1 MTEFVKVAGVET
13 PVEVAQILNKI
24 IDEKGNVDLD
34 NLSEVGEKRFSDL
47 SSSITNVKNSVSSLT
62 TTVNGKIGATV
73 SKAANGY
80 IKFTNGVIICWGT
93 AKSATSTKFAISF
106 SAVPQ
111 ICCLICSGSDNC
123 LGILCTALSKTNFTV
138 TTGGHG
144 GVHWNTSGLLIRY
157 VAIGY

>member
-80 IKFTNGVIICWGT
+80 IKFTNGVILQYLKNVSIGSG
-93 AKSATSTKFAISF
+93 ANVKFPISF
-106 SAVPQ
+106 SSSNYAISTCHTFIDGEMTNVN
-111 ICCLICSGSDNC
+111 IMVTHFSANSAYIKSSSSSTTCS
-123 LGILCTALSKTNFTV
+123 IIV
-138 TTGGHG
+138 
-144 GVHWNTSGLLIRY
+144 
-157 VAIGY
+157 IGY

>member
-80 IKFTNGVIICWGT
+80 IKFTNGVIIQWG
-93 AKSATSTKFAISF
+93 AFSINNVAISIIHFPISFQADYIVIANDVGAGRICYASGKRDNGSFLLYSPISERIGGYYF
-106 SAVPQ
+106 S
-111 ICCLICSGSDNC
+111 
-123 LGILCTALSKTNFTV
+123 
-138 TTGGHG
+138 
-144 GVHWNTSGLLIRY
+144 
-157 VAIGY
+157 IGY

>member
-80 IKFTNGVIICWGT
+80 IKFTKMLCIHLRV
-93 AKSATSTKFAISF
+93 
-106 SAVPQ
+106 
-111 ICCLICSGSDNC
+111 
-123 LGILCTALSKTNFTV
+123 GILFIQITARKRVLEENF
-138 TTGGHG
+138 
-144 GVHWNTSGLLIRY
+144 N
-157 VAIGY
+157 

>member
-24 IDEKGNVDLD
+24 IDEKGNIDLD

-80 IKFTNGVIICWGT
+80 IKFTNGVTIQWGEY
-93 AKSATSTKFAISF
+93 SASSTWSRITLPIAYTGRYI
-106 SAVPQ
+106 P
-111 ICCLICSGSDNC
+111 
-123 LGILCTALSKTNFTV
+123 V
-138 TTGGHG
+138 TTLFNSNLKNTLFDGHLPCVVTNVFG
-144 GVHWNTSGLLIRY
+144 SCFERQTY
-157 VAIGY
+157 VGEVFWWVTVGY

>member
-24 IDEKGNVDLD
+24 IDEKGNIDLD

-80 IKFTNGVIICWGT
+80 IKFTNGVTFQWG
-93 AKSATSTKFAISF
+93 
-106 SAVPQ
+106 
-111 ICCLICSGSDNC
+111 GSV
-123 LGILCTALSKTNFTV
+123 FT
-138 TTGGHG
+138 
-144 GVHWNTSGLLIRY
+144 TSGYWLNFPITFPSCCVHFGMNSSFGGSNMGTIWNGFNASSNIQKHGCWIAATKENFSY
-157 VAIGY
+157 WYAIGY

>member
-80 IKFTNGVIICWGT
+80 IKFTNGVIIQWGILDSNKVGVLPISFLEGKYATLQSHQGT
-93 AKSATSTKFAISF
+93 AANNTTIIVADYAYRNNLSQIHFIVPMQII
-106 SAVPQ
+106 AVMW
-111 ICCLICSGSDNC
+111 ICI
-123 LGILCTALSKTNFTV
+123 
-138 TTGGHG
+138 
-144 GVHWNTSGLLIRY
+144 GV
-157 VAIGY
+157 